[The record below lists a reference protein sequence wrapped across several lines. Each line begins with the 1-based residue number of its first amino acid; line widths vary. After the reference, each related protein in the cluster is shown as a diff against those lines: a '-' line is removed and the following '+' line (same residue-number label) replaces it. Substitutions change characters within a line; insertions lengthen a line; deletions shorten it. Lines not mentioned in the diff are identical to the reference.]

1 MADKLEMKIRKEHR
15 DFLKRKAQ
23 QYRRQAMK
31 HVYDNP
37 KRYNELVY
45 EARQFDLCAGL
56 IYSEEDD

>member
-31 HVYDNP
+31 HTYDNP
-37 KRYNELVY
+37 KRYNEL
-45 EARQFDLCAGL
+45 
-56 IYSEEDD
+56 IYDGESDQRTAYRHISGS

>member
-15 DFLKRKAQ
+15 DFLNRKAQ
-23 QYRRQAMK
+23 QYRRKAMK
-31 HVYDNP
+31 RAYDNP

-56 IYSEEDD
+56 ICSEEDD